1 MTHDATSGASPARRD
16 DFATTHW
23 SVVLAAG
30 GRARPAAAGQ
40 ALAQLCEGYWYP
52 LYAYVRRRIS
62 DVHEAQDLT
71 QAFFEQLL
79 ERGAIASADPDR
91 GRFRAFLLTACK
103 RFLVNEW
110 HKDRAVKRGG
120 GRRPVS
126 FDFDSGESKLG
137 LVAVDTLT
145 PEELYDQKWAITLLE
160 RVMEHLRAEYAA
172 KDRLPH
178 FETLKNYLAGA
189 PQGASYAAAA
199 QALGISETTAKVAA
213 HRMRKRYRELLRGEI
228 AQTLQRPEEI
238 DEEIRELFAVL
249 GAEEKKFPV

>member
-1 MTHDATSGASPARRD
+1 MTRDAAGERSPSGRD
-16 DFATTHW
+16 EFATTHW

-30 GRARPAAAGQ
+30 NRARPAANQ
-40 ALAQLCEGYWYP
+40 ALGQLCEGYWYP
-52 LYAYVRRRIS
+52 IYAYVRRRVS

-71 QAFFEQLL
+71 QAFFERLL
-79 ERGAIASADPDR
+79 ERGSIASADPDR

-137 LVAVDTLT
+137 LIAADTLS

-160 RVMEHLRAEYAA
+160 RVMEKLRVEYAA

-178 FETLKNYLAGA
+178 FETLKNYLAGS
-189 PQGASYAAAA
+189 PQDASYAAAA
-199 QALGISETTAKVAA
+199 QALKISETTAKVAA
-213 HRMRKRYRELLRGEI
+213 HRMRRRYRELLRGEI
-228 AQTLQRPEEI
+228 AQTVERPEEI
-238 DEEIRELFAVL
+238 EEEIRELFSLL
-249 GAEEKKFPV
+249 GGEKR